1 MRRDARDGARHVAGA
16 LALAA
21 VLGLGLGLGGCA
33 SMFEVKVLD
42 GQLSADPLPP
52 GELRTRFE
60 VRLQAGEFAERV
72 ALAADRIA
80 DLATERAVRTAA
92 LRWKIGAVSA
102 VTGAGLRQPGQHA
115 LVDTWALALQME
127 QLVTEG
133 GARDAFGAQQPI
145 AVDTARALAR
155 DLEALAG
162 RLLDP
167 PALAAYRTLVVE
179 HAASAPIADLGFARA
194 PIAGDWL
201 RVAQTVGGVPK
212 TLGAASEVL
221 ADATDRSDTYAR
233 RLPESLRWRGEL
245 ALKGQEERLA
255 GLGRSFESIDRE
267 IAQIGRL
274 AREQPDR
281 AWNELERIRGD
292 LAAVLAVTDRRWAE
306 SLGQLREER
315 VALGHALEETRIVL
329 DATIERERQAL
340 AGAFDVQRA
349 QITEAFD
356 RQRAALTADGERIA
370 TELSRL
376 WLERTQ
382 SILRDVLVWL
392 SLFLGAI
399 GLGGFGLGFL
409 VARVLRRSAAP
420 PPADPPSR
428 R

>member
-1 MRRDARDGARHVAGA
+1 VIRDARRLAAAGA

-21 VLGLGLGLGGCA
+21 SLGLVGCA
-33 SMFEVKVLD
+33 PLLEVKAMD

-52 GELRTRFE
+52 SELRTRFE

-80 DLATERAVRTAA
+80 DIATDRAVRTAA

-102 VTGAGLRQPGQHA
+102 VTAAGLRHPGQHA

-127 QLVTEG
+127 QLMIEG

-155 DLEALAG
+155 DLEALAV

-167 PALAAYRTLVVE
+167 PALAAYRTLVVD
-179 HAASAPIADLGFARA
+179 HAARA
-194 PIAGDWL
+194 PVADLEFARTPIASDWL
-201 RVAQTVGGVPK
+201 RVARAVDGVPK

-221 ADATDRSDTYAR
+221 ADATERSDTYAR

-245 ALKGQEERLA
+245 ALQGQEERLA

-281 AWNELERIRGD
+281 AWHELERIRGD
-292 LAAVLAVTDRRWAE
+292 LAAVLAATDRRWAE

-329 DATIERERQAL
+329 DTAIERERQAL

-349 QITEAFD
+349 QITEAFGQ
-356 RQRAALTADGERIA
+356 QRAALTADAERIA

-382 SILRDVLVWL
+382 SIVRDVLIGL
-392 SLFLGAI
+392 ALFLGAI

-409 VARVLRRSAAP
+409 VARGLRRSAAP
-420 PPADPPSR
+420 PPADLPSR